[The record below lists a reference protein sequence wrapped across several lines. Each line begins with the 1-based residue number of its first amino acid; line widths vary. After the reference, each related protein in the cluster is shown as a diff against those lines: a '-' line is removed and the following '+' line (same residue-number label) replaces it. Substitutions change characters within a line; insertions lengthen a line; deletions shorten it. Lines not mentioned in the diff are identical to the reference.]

1 MNLYG
6 INPVT
11 EALESGKARLEKV
24 YITRGKAG
32 PRLQKIIDLAR
43 SRGVPL
49 HFEPGEVLT
58 RKAGTPKHQDVVA
71 DTGEIRYIDL
81 ERLLQRR
88 PSLLL
93 ALDGV
98 EDPHNLGAVL
108 RTAEAAGVDGILL
121 PQRRTSPVTPVV
133 VKTSAGAALH
143 LPICRVGNLVQAL
156 ERLKQEGFW
165 VVGLDMKGNTRVA
178 DIDPGLPLAVV
189 VGGEHQGVRRLVAKN
204 CDFLVS
210 LPMKGRVASLNLS
223 VAAGVLL
230 YQLLMNR
237 G

>member
-1 MNLYG
+1 MTLHG
-6 INPVT
+6 INSVT
-11 EALESGKARLEKV
+11 EALESGKARLEKI
-24 YITRGKAG
+24 YITRGKAN

-49 HFEPGEVLT
+49 HFEQPELLA
-58 RKAGTPKHQDVVA
+58 RKAGTAKHQDVVA
-71 DTGEIRYIDL
+71 ETGEIRYLDL
-81 ERLLQRR
+81 EKLLKHR

-108 RTAEAAGVDGILL
+108 RTAEAAGVEGVLL
-121 PQRRTSPVTPVV
+121 PQRRTSPVTPTV

-156 ERLKQEGFW
+156 ERLKQEGLW
-165 VVGLDMKGNTRVA
+165 VVGLDMKGNTRIEE
-178 DIDPGLPLAVV
+178 IDRSLPLVVV

-210 LPMKGRVASLNLS
+210 LPMKGRVSSLNLS
-223 VAAGVLL
+223 VAAGILL
-230 YQLLMNR
+230 YQLLMGR

>member
-1 MNLYG
+1 MTLYG

-11 EALESGKARLEKV
+11 EALESGKARLEKIYV
-24 YITRGKAG
+24 TRGKAN

-43 SRGVPL
+43 SQGVPL
-49 HFEPGEVLT
+49 HFEPAEVLL

-71 DTGEIRYIDL
+71 ETGGIRYLDL
-81 ERLLQRR
+81 EKLLERR
-88 PSLLL
+88 PGLIL

-108 RTAEAAGVDGILL
+108 RTAEAAGVEGILL

-156 ERLKQEGFW
+156 EKLKEEGFW
-165 VVGLDMKGNTRVA
+165 VVGLDMKGNTSIA
-178 DIDPGLPLAVV
+178 DIDSNLRLVV
-189 VGGEHQGVRRLVAKN
+189 VIGGEHQGVRRLVSKN

-210 LPMKGRVASLNLS
+210 LPMKGRVSSLNLS
-223 VAAGVLL
+223 VAAGILL
-230 YQLLMNR
+230 YQLLLKR